1 MNGFI
6 YKITNRVNNKMY
18 IGQTRFT
25 VEHRFKQHIKNFNIE
40 HRSQPLYNAFANSGI
55 ENFEVSVLEEC
66 PIEKLN
72 EREDY

>member
-25 VEHRFKQHIKNFNIE
+25 VEHRFK
-40 HRSQPLYNAFANSGI
+40 
-55 ENFEVSVLEEC
+55 
-66 PIEKLN
+66 
-72 EREDY
+72 

>member
-40 HRSQPLYNAFANSGI
+40 HRSQPLYNAFAKYGI

-66 PIEKLN
+66 PI
-72 EREDY
+72 